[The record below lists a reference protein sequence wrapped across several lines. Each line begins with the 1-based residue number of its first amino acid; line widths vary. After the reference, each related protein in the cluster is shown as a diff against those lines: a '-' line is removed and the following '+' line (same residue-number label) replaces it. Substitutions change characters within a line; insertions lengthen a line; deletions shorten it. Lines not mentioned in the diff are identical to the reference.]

1 MRKPLPNPGRYAV
14 AVGTWLWNFVF
25 AAALFAVGV
34 LMIVF
39 RVRVARANDWFWN
52 DRWGSFLKVPIESPP
67 VLVVLMAC
75 LFFLAGLLLTLFGI
89 VDL

>member
-1 MRKPLPNPGRYAV
+1 MDHPLP
-14 AVGTWLWNFVF
+14 WWF
-25 AAALFAVGV
+25 AATGLGPVAVGV

-52 DRWGSFLKVPIESPP
+52 AQWGAFLKVPVESPP

-75 LFFLAGLLLTLFGI
+75 LFFLAGLLLMLIGI
-89 VDL
+89 ASL